1 MANFVTDLAA
11 ALVAAL
17 QAAGVS
23 EAERRPAPYM
33 VREDIGE
40 DTKVVVFLRNRTDD
54 DGTRGGFDKLV
65 DLGIAVQRAADPST
79 NDDTD
84 SCTDVV
90 ADLWALFDEGGALH
104 DQAIAGAQ
112 LDEAPK
118 HPTGRIY
125 EPKHLQ
131 SLRLFTSITSVV
143 YRLQN

>member
-1 MANFVTDLAA
+1 MATFVTDLAA
-11 ALVAAL
+11 GLVAAL

-33 VREDIGE
+33 VREDIGDE
-40 DTKVVVFLRNRTDD
+40 TKVVIFLRNRVDG
-54 DGTRGGFDKLV
+54 DGTRGGFDTVV
-65 DLGIAVQRAADPST
+65 DLGIAVQRAADPAT

-84 SCTDVV
+84 DCIEIVSN
-90 ADLWALFDEGGALH
+90 LWALFDEGGALH
-104 DQAIAGAQ
+104 SQTINGAE

-143 YRLQN
+143 YRLEN